1 MSPRYLPICPTVR
14 LRCGVTHCRH
24 HAYRAPTGCVLDVVA
39 AAGRAPMGHDQVADV
54 LGVSGTRVQQI
65 EREALAKVSRA
76 AARFGLEPMQWASV
90 EAE

>member
-1 MSPRYLPICPTVR
+1 
-14 LRCGVTHCRH
+14 
-24 HAYRAPTGCVLDVVA
+24 
-39 AAGRAPMGHDQVADV
+39 MGHDQVADV